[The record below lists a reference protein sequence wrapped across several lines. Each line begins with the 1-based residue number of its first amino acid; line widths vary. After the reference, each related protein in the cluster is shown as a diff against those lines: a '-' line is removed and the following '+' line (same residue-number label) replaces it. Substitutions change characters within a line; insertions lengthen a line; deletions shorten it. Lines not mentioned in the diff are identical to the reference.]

1 MGRHRESVVLKLLNG
16 TAQHDPKQ
24 MRDDTKVAPKDPKPL
39 LPPWEKL
46 DADEQQVYDFC
57 CNEFVL
63 PMVHG
68 RPDGMLIASLAK
80 QVVLREKALAK
91 LKEYGPVMR
100 DPGTGKPK
108 LQPYFQAYKVH
119 DEAVRRLMFEC
130 GFSPLGRLK
139 HAPPMGSS
147 LGGPTDW
154 DAID

>member
-1 MGRHRESVVLKLLNG
+1 VGRQRGSVVLKLLNG
-16 TAQHDPKQ
+16 SAEHDPKLL
-24 MRDDTKVAPKDPKPL
+24 RDDTAVAPKDPKPM

-46 DADEQQVYDFC
+46 DPDEQIVYDFC
-57 CNEFVL
+57 CKEFVL

-80 QVVLREKALAK
+80 QVVLREKALSK

-100 DPGTGKPK
+100 HPGNNKPL
-108 LQPYFQAYKVH
+108 LQPYFTAYKVH

-139 HAPPMGSS
+139 HAPPMGAS
-147 LGGPTDW
+147 LGAPTDW
-154 DAID
+154 DSID